1 MSKFTFFLLFFTS
14 CLGSVLAQ
22 SEQDATASN
31 KVSVAAMDSLTTNQA
46 EKIDSINSATLG
58 KLDTLNTLT
67 SKVNQLQ
74 DSLNTAFHNNKIDS
88 VRGKLTHRID
98 SLNQLQLPTKKYTR
112 LLDSLN
118 QIPNN
123 PVNNANEKVVAVQSK
138 VNAIQGKVNSPAN
151 KVERGVNEKLNLM
164 KSEGGDGA
172 NLPGNVNLPGVD
184 APGVPGVDGSLP
196 STDLDIDQSGIPRLD
211 GAGGAG
217 IPDLKG
223 ELPVLDELNG
233 VQEQFG
239 KVGEATNQIGGYS
252 EDLKNIS
259 SGNLGEVEQVPE
271 KLESEAVKIG
281 DAGMLSEKSQELDG
295 YKEMI
300 ASGGDKEAM
309 KQQAL
314 QQAPKLAKNHFKG
327 QEAALQQAINK
338 VNSYKKKY
346 TELSDLENI
355 PKRKPNAMK
364 DKPFIERLV
373 PGMTFQIQKSEN
385 VWLDYNPSLSYLI
398 SGRFVAGL
406 GWNERIGI
414 TNHFGFT
421 STDHIYGPRTFLEV
435 KIKKGFS
442 LRVEAE
448 KMYTFV
454 PPNIFSPTDLGGN
467 RWVGSAFIG
476 MKKQYDF
483 MKSIKG
489 NFQFLYNFYDD
500 HDNSPYTSRFNVRF
514 GFEFPMKKKVKQK
527 SGANENIQ
535 PNR

>member
-1 MSKFTFFLLFFTS
+1 VAKFTFFLLVFTS
-14 CLGSVLAQ
+14 CIGSVLAQ
-22 SEQDATASN
+22 SEQDAAASN
-31 KVSVAAMDSLTTNQA
+31 KVSVAVIDSVATNQA
-46 EKIDSINSATLG
+46 VKMDSINSATLD
-58 KLDTLNTLT
+58 KLDTLNILT
-67 SKVNQLQ
+67 SKVTQLQ
-74 DSLNTAFHNNKIDS
+74 DSLNMALHNNKVDS
-88 VRGKLTHRID
+88 VRDKLMHKID
-98 SLNQLQLPTKKYTR
+98 SLHQLQLPTEKYTR

-123 PVNNANEKVVAVQSK
+123 TLNKANEKVATVQSK
-138 VNAIQGKVNSPAN
+138 VNAVQEKINSPAN

-164 KSEGGDGA
+164 KAEGGEGT

-196 STDLDIDQSGIPRLD
+196 STDLGLAQPGIG
-211 GAGGAG
+211 GAGGTG

-223 ELPVLDELNG
+223 EIPALDGLNG
-233 VQEQFG
+233 IKEQFG
-239 KVGEATNQIGGYS
+239 KVGEVTGQAGSYS
-252 EDLKNIS
+252 EDIKNIS
-259 SGNLGEVEQVPE
+259 SGNFGEVKQVPE
-271 KLESEAVKIG
+271 KLETEAVKMG
-281 DAGMLSEKSQELDG
+281 NADVLSEKSQELND

-300 ASGGDKEAM
+300 AAGGDKETM

-327 QEAALQQAINK
+327 QEAALQEAINK

-346 TELSDLENI
+346 TELTDLENI

-385 VWLDYNPSLSYLI
+385 VWLDYNPSLSYLM
-398 SGRFVAGL
+398 SGRFAAGL

-421 STDHIYGPRTFLEV
+421 SKDRIYGPRTFLEF

-442 LRVEAE
+442 VRADME
-448 KMYTFV
+448 KMYSFV
-454 PPNIFSPTDLGGN
+454 LPNVLNPTDLGGN

-514 GFEFPMKKKVKQK
+514 GFEFPMKRGNKEK
-527 SGANENIQ
+527 ANLGSEG
-535 PNR
+535 

>member
-14 CLGSVLAQ
+14 CIGSVFAQ
-22 SEQDATASN
+22 SEQDSTASN
-31 KVSVAAMDSLTTNQA
+31 KVSVAAIDSVATHQA
-46 EKIDSINSATLG
+46 EKIDSINTATLE
-58 KLDTLNTLT
+58 KLDTLYTLT

-74 DSLNTAFHNNKIDS
+74 DSLNISLHNNKVDS
-88 VRGKLTHRID
+88 VRGKLTHKID
-98 SLNQLQLPTKKYTR
+98 SLHQLQLPTEKYTR

-118 QIPNN
+118 QTPNST
-123 PVNNANEKVVAVQSK
+123 VNKANEKVAAVQSK
-138 VNAIQGKVNSPAN
+138 VNAVQDKVNSPAN
-151 KVERGVNEKLNLM
+151 KVEQKVNEKLNLM
-164 KSEGGDGA
+164 KSEGGEGA

-184 APGVPGVDGSLP
+184 ALGVPGVDGALP
-196 STDLDIDQSGIPRLD
+196 STDLGLDQSGI
-211 GAGGAG
+211 GGVGGAG

-223 ELPVLDELNG
+223 EVPALDELNG
-233 VQEQFG
+233 IQEQFG
-239 KVGEATNQIGGYS
+239 KVGEVTGQAGSYS

-259 SGNLGEVEQVPE
+259 SGNLGEVKQVPE
-271 KLESEAVKIG
+271 KLESEVVKMG
-281 DAGMLSEKSQELDG
+281 NADVLSEKSQELDG

-300 ASGGDKEAM
+300 DTGGDKEAL

-327 QEAALQQAINK
+327 QEAALQEAINK

-346 TELSDLENI
+346 TELTDLENI

-364 DKPFIERLV
+364 DKPLIERLV
-373 PGMTFQIQKSEN
+373 PGMIFQIQKSEN

-421 STDHIYGPRTFLEV
+421 STDRIYGPRTYLEV

-442 LRVEAE
+442 VRADVE

-454 PPNIFSPTDLGGN
+454 PPNVFSPTDLGGN

-483 MKSIKG
+483 MKSVKG

-514 GFEFPMKKKVKQK
+514 GFEFPMKRRNKEK
-527 SGANENIQ
+527 ANHGSEG
-535 PNR
+535 

>member
-1 MSKFTFFLLFFTS
+1 MTKSIFLSLFFLS
-14 CLGSVLAQ
+14 CFGSVLAQ
-22 SEQDATASN
+22 SEQDSTAS
-31 KVSVAAMDSLTTNQA
+31 KRVSVAAMDSLTTNQI
-46 EKIDSINSATLG
+46 EKIDSINSATLE

-67 SKVNQLQ
+67 SKVTQLQ
-74 DSLNTAFHNNKIDS
+74 DSLNTSLHNNKVDS
-88 VRGKLTHRID
+88 VREKLTHKMD
-98 SLNQLQLPTKKYTR
+98 SLHQLQLPTERYTR

-123 PVNNANEKVVAVQSK
+123 KANEKVAAVQSK
-138 VNAIQGKVNSPAN
+138 VNTVQEKVNSPAN
-151 KVERGVNEKLNLM
+151 KVEQKVNEKLNLM
-164 KSEGGDGA
+164 KSEGGEGA

-196 STDLDIDQSGIPRLD
+196 TTNLGLDYSGIG
-211 GAGGAG
+211 GAGGTG

-223 ELPVLDELNG
+223 ELPALDELNG
-233 VQEQFG
+233 IQKQFG
-239 KVGEATNQIGGYS
+239 KVGEVTGQVESYT

-259 SGNLGEVEQVPE
+259 SGNLGEVKQVPE
-271 KLESEAVKIG
+271 KLESKAVKMGNAYI
-281 DAGMLSEKSQELDG
+281 LSEKSQELDG

-300 ASGGDKEAM
+300 TAGGDKEAL

-327 QEAALQQAINK
+327 QEAALQEAINK

-346 TELSDLENI
+346 TELTDLENI
-355 PKRKPNAMK
+355 PKQKPNAMK
-364 DKPFIERLV
+364 EKPLIERLV
-373 PGMTFQIQKSEN
+373 PGMTFQIQKSQN

-398 SGRFVAGL
+398 SGRLVAGL

-421 STDHIYGPRTFLEV
+421 STDRIYGPRTFLEV

-442 LRVEAE
+442 VRADVE

-454 PPNIFSPTDLGGN
+454 PPNVFSSTDFGSN
-467 RWVGSAFIG
+467 QWVGSAFIG
-476 MKKQYDF
+476 IKKEYDF
-483 MKSIKG
+483 MKSVNG

-500 HDNSPYTSRFNVRF
+500 QDNSPYTSRFNVRF
-514 GFEFPMKKKVKQK
+514 GFEFPMKRNMNK
-527 SGANENIQ
+527 E
-535 PNR
+535 

>member
-1 MSKFTFFLLFFTS
+1 MIT
-14 CLGSVLAQ
+14 
-22 SEQDATASN
+22 
-31 KVSVAAMDSLTTNQA
+31 
-46 EKIDSINSATLG
+46 
-58 KLDTLNTLT
+58 
-67 SKVNQLQ
+67 
-74 DSLNTAFHNNKIDS
+74 
-88 VRGKLTHRID
+88 
-98 SLNQLQLPTKKYTR
+98 
-112 LLDSLN
+112 
-118 QIPNN
+118 
-123 PVNNANEKVVAVQSK
+123 
-138 VNAIQGKVNSPAN
+138 
-151 KVERGVNEKLNLM
+151 
-164 KSEGGDGA
+164 
-172 NLPGNVNLPGVD
+172 
-184 APGVPGVDGSLP
+184 
-196 STDLDIDQSGIPRLD
+196 
-211 GAGGAG
+211 G

>member
-1 MSKFTFFLLFFTS
+1 MSKFTFSLLFFAS
-14 CLGSVLAQ
+14 CFGSVLAQ

-31 KVSVAAMDSLTTNQA
+31 KVSVAAMDSLATNQA

-58 KLDTLNTLT
+58 KLDTLNALT
-67 SKVNQLQ
+67 SKVTLLQ
-74 DSLNTAFHNNKIDS
+74 DSLNISLRNNKMDS
-88 VRGKLTHRID
+88 VRGELTHKID
-98 SLNQLQLPTKKYTR
+98 SLNQLQLPTEKYTR

-123 PVNNANEKVVAVQSK
+123 SLNKANEKVAGVQSK
-138 VNAIQGKVNSPAN
+138 VNAVQEKVNSPAN
-151 KVERGVNEKLNLM
+151 KVERVVNEKLNLM
-164 KSEGGDGA
+164 KSEGGEGA
-172 NLPGNVNLPGVD
+172 NLPGNLNLPGAD

-196 STDLDIDQSGIPRLD
+196 STDLGLDQSGI
-211 GAGGAG
+211 GGLGGTG

-223 ELPVLDELNG
+223 ELPAVDELNG
-233 VQEQFG
+233 IQEEFG
-239 KVGEATNQIGGYS
+239 KVGEVTSQAGSYS

-259 SGNLGEVEQVPE
+259 SGNLEEVKQVPE
-271 KLESEAVKIG
+271 KMESEAVKMSNA
-281 DAGMLSEKSQELDG
+281 DMLSEKSQELDG
-295 YKEMI
+295 YKQMI
-300 ASGGDKEAM
+300 AAGGDKEAL

-327 QEAALQQAINK
+327 QEAALQEAINK

-346 TELSDLENI
+346 TELIDLENI

-364 DKPFIERLV
+364 DKPLIERLV
-373 PGMTFQIQKSEN
+373 PGMTFQIQKSES

-421 STDHIYGPRTFLEV
+421 STDRIYGPRTFLEV

-442 LRVEAE
+442 VRADVE

-483 MKSIKG
+483 MKSVKG
-489 NFQFLYNFYDD
+489 NFQFLYNCYDD

-514 GFEFPMKKKVKQK
+514 GFEFPMKKK
-527 SGANENIQ
+527 E
-535 PNR
+535 

>member
-1 MSKFTFFLLFFTS
+1 MYSSFPLKTLNSLVTKFTFFLLFFTS
-14 CLGSVLAQ
+14 CFGSVWAQ
-22 SEQDATASN
+22 SEQDAAASN
-31 KVSVAAMDSLTTNQA
+31 GESVVAIDSVATNQA
-46 EKIDSINSATLG
+46 EKMDSINAATLE

-67 SKVNQLQ
+67 SKVTLLQ
-74 DSLNTAFHNNKIDS
+74 DSLNISLHKSKVDS
-88 VRGKLTHRID
+88 VREKLSHTID
-98 SLNQLQLPTKKYTR
+98 SLHQLQLPTERYTR

-123 PVNNANEKVVAVQSK
+123 KVNKANEKVAAVQSK
-138 VNAIQGKVNSPAN
+138 VNAVQEKVNSPAN
-151 KVERGVNEKLNLM
+151 KVEQKVNVKLNLM
-164 KSEGGDGA
+164 KSEGGEGA
-172 NLPGNVNLPGVD
+172 NLPGNVNLPGMD
-184 APGVPGVDGSLP
+184 APGVTGVDGSLP
-196 STDLDIDQSGIPRLD
+196 STDLSLGQPGI
-211 GAGGAG
+211 GGVG
-217 IPDLKG
+217 GTDIPDLKG
-223 ELPVLDELNG
+223 ELPALDELNG
-233 VQEQFG
+233 IQEQFG

-259 SGNLGEVEQVPE
+259 SGNLGEVKQVPE

-281 DAGMLSEKSQELDG
+281 DAGVLSEKSQELDG

-327 QEAALQQAINK
+327 QEAALQEAINK

-346 TELSDLENI
+346 TELTDLENI

-364 DKPFIERLV
+364 DKPLIERVV
-373 PGMTFQIQKSEN
+373 PGITLQIQKSEN

-421 STDHIYGPRTFLEV
+421 STDRIYGPRTFLEV

-442 LRVEAE
+442 VRADVE

-454 PPNIFSPTDLGGN
+454 PPNVFSPTDFGGN
-467 RWVGSAFIG
+467 RWGGSAFIG

-514 GFEFPMKKKVKQK
+514 GFEFPMK
-527 SGANENIQ
+527 
-535 PNR
+535 RR

>member
-184 APGVPGVDGSLP
+184 APGVPGVDGS
-196 STDLDIDQSGIPRLD
+196 
-211 GAGGAG
+211 
-217 IPDLKG
+217 
-223 ELPVLDELNG
+223 
-233 VQEQFG
+233 
-239 KVGEATNQIGGYS
+239 
-252 EDLKNIS
+252 
-259 SGNLGEVEQVPE
+259 
-271 KLESEAVKIG
+271 
-281 DAGMLSEKSQELDG
+281 
-295 YKEMI
+295 
-300 ASGGDKEAM
+300 
-309 KQQAL
+309 
-314 QQAPKLAKNHFKG
+314 
-327 QEAALQQAINK
+327 
-338 VNSYKKKY
+338 
-346 TELSDLENI
+346 
-355 PKRKPNAMK
+355 
-364 DKPFIERLV
+364 
-373 PGMTFQIQKSEN
+373 
-385 VWLDYNPSLSYLI
+385 
-398 SGRFVAGL
+398 
-406 GWNERIGI
+406 
-414 TNHFGFT
+414 
-421 STDHIYGPRTFLEV
+421 
-435 KIKKGFS
+435 
-442 LRVEAE
+442 
-448 KMYTFV
+448 
-454 PPNIFSPTDLGGN
+454 
-467 RWVGSAFIG
+467 
-476 MKKQYDF
+476 
-483 MKSIKG
+483 
-489 NFQFLYNFYDD
+489 
-500 HDNSPYTSRFNVRF
+500 
-514 GFEFPMKKKVKQK
+514 
-527 SGANENIQ
+527 
-535 PNR
+535 